1 MILNYDR
8 DRRSR
13 KPQNR
18 LFDTSCD
25 GLVILRGK
33 REITAPRY
41 KIRDIA
47 LFEEIKK
54 ALEMGFSFEM
64 LLRMSIFL
72 IVEIN

>member
-1 MILNYDR
+1 MR
-8 DRRSR
+8 
-13 KPQNR
+13 
-18 LFDTSCD
+18 
-25 GLVILRGK
+25 
-33 REITAPRY
+33 

-54 ALEMGFSFEM
+54 ALEKGFLFKM

>member
-1 MILNYDR
+1 MNGR
-8 DRRSR
+8 NRRSR

-25 GLVILRGK
+25 RLVILRGK
-33 REITAPRY
+33 REITASMR

-54 ALEMGFSFEM
+54 ALEKGFLFKM